1 MKIAAVVFLF
11 LVFLL
16 IAALVLART
25 PCDTFDVLGGRMDR
39 YFYCLMEKK

>member
-1 MKIAAVVFLF
+1 MRYALVIF
-11 LVFLL
+11 LVMALLL
-16 IAALVLART
+16 IAVAMRRA

>member
-1 MKIAAVVFLF
+1 MKPAAVILLVLVLLF
-11 LVFLL
+11 

-39 YFYCLMEKK
+39 YFYCLMENK